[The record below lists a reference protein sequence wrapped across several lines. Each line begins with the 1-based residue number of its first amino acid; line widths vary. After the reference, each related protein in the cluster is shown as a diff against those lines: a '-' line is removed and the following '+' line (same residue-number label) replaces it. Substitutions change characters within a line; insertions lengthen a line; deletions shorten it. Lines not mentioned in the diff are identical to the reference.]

1 MKMKY
6 GINDKV
12 PIAKA
17 IPLAL
22 QHVFT
27 IFTGT
32 MAGSIMLATGAGL
45 DVNDTAL
52 IIQCGMLISC
62 VASLIQ
68 SLGVLGL
75 PIGSKLPI
83 ITAGSYTLIT
93 PLVAFAA
100 DPEIGLSGAFGAA
113 FAGSIALFLLGPLVI
128 KYLHKYFTPVITGSV
143 VLSVGMCLLTTA
155 YGKMVNYAPDD
166 PDVKKYF
173 VIAIVIAVLTLVL
186 DSFAKGFIQSLS
198 VLIAMIV
205 GYILCIA
212 LGMVDFSSMGT
223 AAMFSLPTPMHF
235 GMSFNVGAI
244 VTVCI
249 VHIATVMENIG
260 DTTSIVTTAEDRLP
274 TQEELVKT
282 IRGDALGSIFGAFY
296 NGLPV
301 CSATQNA
308 GVIAMSGVA
317 SRYVTALGSVIFGL
331 LAFFPKFSQILALLP
346 SPVLGGV
353 LLVMFGTITSSGIR
367 VIGMGNL
374 TKRNM
379 TIVAMAIAV
388 GIGGNFAVEA
398 GYLSFLPSTI
408 TTLCTGISG
417 TSLTALILN
426 FVLPKTEE
434 DRKWEAEYAASLVEK

>member
-32 MAGSIMLATGAGL
+32 MAGNIMLATGAGL

-68 SLGVLGL
+68 SLGVFGL

-155 YGKMVNYAPDD
+155 YGIMVNYAPYD

-198 VLIAMIV
+198 VLIAM
-205 GYILCIA
+205 
-212 LGMVDFSSMGT
+212 
-223 AAMFSLPTPMHF
+223 
-235 GMSFNVGAI
+235 
-244 VTVCI
+244 
-249 VHIATVMENIG
+249 
-260 DTTSIVTTAEDRLP
+260 
-274 TQEELVKT
+274 
-282 IRGDALGSIFGAFY
+282 
-296 NGLPV
+296 
-301 CSATQNA
+301 
-308 GVIAMSGVA
+308 SGVA
-317 SRYVTALGSVIFGL
+317 SRYVTALGSVIFGF

-398 GYLSFLPSTI
+398 EYLSFLPSTI
-408 TTLCTGISG
+408 TTLCTGIPG
-417 TSLTALILN
+417 TALTALILN

>member
-32 MAGSIMLATGAGL
+32 M
-45 DVNDTAL
+45 
-52 IIQCGMLISC
+52 
-62 VASLIQ
+62 
-68 SLGVLGL
+68 
-75 PIGSKLPI
+75 
-83 ITAGSYTLIT
+83 
-93 PLVAFAA
+93 
-100 DPEIGLSGAFGAA
+100 
-113 FAGSIALFLLGPLVI
+113 AGSIALFLLGPLVI

-212 LGMVDFSSMGT
+212 LGMVDFSSVGT

-249 VHIATVMENIG
+249 VFP
-260 DTTSIVTTAEDRLP
+260 DSCLTSISCSRRRFACYVRNHNIKRHSCDW
-274 TQEELVKT
+274 
-282 IRGDALGSIFGAFY
+282 
-296 NGLPV
+296 NG
-301 CSATQNA
+301 
-308 GVIAMSGVA
+308 
-317 SRYVTALGSVIFGL
+317 
-331 LAFFPKFSQILALLP
+331 
-346 SPVLGGV
+346 
-353 LLVMFGTITSSGIR
+353 
-367 VIGMGNL
+367 
-374 TKRNM
+374 
-379 TIVAMAIAV
+379 
-388 GIGGNFAVEA
+388 
-398 GYLSFLPSTI
+398 
-408 TTLCTGISG
+408 
-417 TSLTALILN
+417 
-426 FVLPKTEE
+426 
-434 DRKWEAEYAASLVEK
+434 